1 MKFGRDVDY
10 LQKTLEMLVLVWISF
25 FKIAKHIIHF
35 RKEHALVAC
44 AVSWNVLSDKQSH
57 CTHQRPTETHQ
68 AMDTYTA
75 THRDQHLNHK
85 LLRSHKA
92 SLIHSLTI
100 LSRTDMERATLST
113 FSLRYSKCCLC
124 CCQLFFGQKHA
135 AKRLQRPT
143 RKLCIIDSSHLG
155 LFKSGSRIKCK
166 LTAHFVAW
174 ILY

>member
-1 MKFGRDVDY
+1 
-10 LQKTLEMLVLVWISF
+10 MLVLVWISF

-44 AVSWNVLSDKQSH
+44 AVSWNVLSDTR

-68 AMDTYTA
+68 ATWTHIQV
-75 THRDQHLNHK
+75 HRDQHLNHK

-100 LSRTDMERATLST
+100 LSRTVMERATLST

-135 AKRLQRPT
+135 AECLQRPT
-143 RKLCIIDSSHLG
+143 RKLCIIDSSHLR

-166 LTAHFVAW
+166 LTAHFVA
-174 ILY
+174 